1 MEPFHID
8 HHREYLSP
16 PHLGFKVRS
25 PWGHPGSRGSFCLL
39 DRRGEKEA
47 PLELCQ
53 VFEVTVT
60 LISGLVKLVFS
71 CQTYTW
77 ALCLKCAANKPG
89 FKTESKQYALRMQ
102 RKSSLIHQNK
112 SSAFYCWG
120 TWDNPKRISWP
131 SWKHRGESSC
141 GSDSKDCPIRN
152 SLRVK
157 WTKISTFFILVQ
169 LSWSKHLWDIRNQK
183 LLFFGPNLRRAVEKI
198 VGKSILWR
206 QCWSGEKKR
215 EIQHSVFRVD
225 LAQKLWWFVQP

>member
-1 MEPFHID
+1 MEPSRID

-25 PWGHPGSRGSFCLL
+25 PWGHPGSRASFCLL
-39 DRRGEKEA
+39 DQRGEKEVL
-47 PLELCQ
+47 LELCQ

-89 FKTESKQYALRMQ
+89 FKTESKQYALRMHQ
-102 RKSSLIHQNK
+102 KSSLIHHNK

-141 GSDSKDCPIRN
+141 GSDSKDCPIKN
-152 SLRVK
+152 STNPPRFFPLSSVNNQGQE
-157 WTKISTFFILVQ
+157 TKDIVNHIRLNTGLV
-169 LSWSKHLWDIRNQK
+169 
-183 LLFFGPNLRRAVEKI
+183 NLI
-198 VGKSILWR
+198 MDFTYNPYTI
-206 QCWSGEKKR
+206 
-215 EIQHSVFRVD
+215 
-225 LAQKLWWFVQP
+225 